1 LKLVDTSVA
10 LVALALAAS
19 ACAPAAATPTQPPV
33 AATAPTTAPTT
44 AQPTATT
51 ASVAQPTAAP
61 TQTTPTTAAPAAKPT
76 AAAQPTTAAAP
87 AATPAPAAK
96 PVAAAPAKLNLNT
109 ATREQ
114 LLAIPNMGDRMVR
127 EFFEYRPYTT
137 IGQFRREIGKY
148 VSQEQVRAYEQ
159 YVFVPID
166 PNRADADTLQQIA
179 GVTAAVA
186 QQLIAARPYA
196 NVDAFVIKLG
206 QLVPAEQ
213 AGAARFY
220 LAAA

>member
-61 TQTTPTTAAPAAKPT
+61 TQTTPTTAAPAAKPA
-76 AAAQPTTAAAP
+76 AAAQPTTAAA
-87 AATPAPAAK
+87 